1 MRAFPGESPRSLCA
15 EAAATPDGF
24 RKDKHMKKTVLFD
37 LDGTLTD
44 SGEGIINCATL
55 ALRHFG
61 LPIPAYEDM
70 RTFVGPPLRDSF
82 IRFGVPA
89 DQADEAI
96 RVYRS
101 RYIPTGMFEN
111 TPYPGIRELLEAL
124 RAEGYTLYVA
134 TSKPEEMSVTILEK
148 FDLAKYFHRI
158 CGASID
164 SSRSTKDAVIAYLL
178 ESSGAKEDMVMVG
191 DTKYDILGAKA
202 HGIPAIGVG
211 WGYGKV
217 EEMEEAGAVGI
228 AKTMDE
234 LIGLIRGM

>member
-1 MRAFPGESPRSLCA
+1 
-15 EAAATPDGF
+15 
-24 RKDKHMKKTVLFD
+24 MKKTILFD

-61 LPIPAYEDM
+61 LPIPAYADM

-217 EEMEEAGAVGI
+217 EEMEQAGAVGI

>member
-1 MRAFPGESPRSLCA
+1 
-15 EAAATPDGF
+15 
-24 RKDKHMKKTVLFD
+24 MKKTILFD

-61 LPIPAYEDM
+61 LPIPSYADM

-124 RAEGYTLYVA
+124 RAEGCTLYVA

-228 AKTMDE
+228 AETMDE